1 MNFHSATLRR
11 TKAIARKEMLHIL
24 RDSRS
29 LAAALMQPVI
39 MLLIFGWALSL
50 DVDRIPTYVYDMSRS
65 PESRELIRA
74 FQGSKYFS
82 IVEQVHGYRPIDKA
96 IDKRSALLAVV
107 IPEDFAKNIGLKQ
120 PANVQLLLDGSD
132 SNTAAIAQG
141 YAEGVVAMYS
151 QQLQTPIQTQSG
163 GVPATVVPDVR
174 VWYNPDL
181 LSGNFIV
188 PGLVVVIVMIIAANL
203 GSLTIAREWENGTM
217 EQLLSTPARP
227 SELALGKLSAYF
239 VVGAIDM
246 CISILVGVFVFD
258 VPLKGS
264 VTLLLVSSSIFLFGA
279 LGLGI
284 MVSAM
289 FRSQLMAYQ
298 MGTLISFLPAFLL
311 SGFIYSIGS
320 MPRVIQV
327 VSLFVPARYFM
338 EVARG
343 IFLKGIGVQLLWFN
357 LLLLIGYAA
366 LVFYYAVRKLRQK
379 VA

>member
-1 MNFHSATLRR
+1 MSFRR
-11 TKAIARKEMLHIL
+11 TRAIARKEMLHIL

-29 LAAALMQPVI
+29 LFAALLQPLV
-39 MLLIFGWALSL
+39 MLLLFGWALSL
-50 DVDRIPTYVYDMSRS
+50 DVDKIPTFIYDQDQTPQSRDLV
-65 PESRELIRA
+65 RD
-74 FQGSKYFS
+74 FQGSRYFHV
-82 IVEQVHGYRPIDKA
+82 VEEVHGYRPIDQA
-96 IDKRSALLAVV
+96 INRRACLIGVV
-107 IPEDFAKNIGLKQ
+107 IPDTFGKNIGLKQ
-120 PANVQLLLDGSD
+120 PAQVQLLIDGSD

-141 YAEGVVAMYS
+141 YAESMVSLYS
-151 QQLQTPIQTQSG
+151 QRLQAPVQTASG
-163 GVPATVVPDVR
+163 HVMASVIPDVR

-181 LSGNFIV
+181 LSANYIV
-188 PGLVVVIVMIIAANL
+188 PGLIVVIVMIIAANL

-227 SELALGKLSAYF
+227 SEIALGKLSAYF
-239 VVGAIDM
+239 VVGAADLI
-246 CISILVGVFVFD
+246 IALVIGVFVFD
-258 VPLKGS
+258 VPMKGS
-264 VTLLLVSSSIFLFGA
+264 LVLLLTSSAIFLFGA

-284 MVSAM
+284 MVSAS

-320 MPRVIQV
+320 MPRVIQI

-343 IFLKGIGVQLLWFN
+343 IFLKGIGIQLLWFN
-357 LLLLIGYAA
+357 LLLLIVYAVV
-366 LVFYYAVRKLRQK
+366 VFYFATRKLRQK

>member
-1 MNFHSATLRR
+1 MNFRR
-11 TKAIARKEMLHIL
+11 TKAIARKEMLHIV

-29 LAAALMQPVI
+29 LTAALMQPFV

-65 PESRELIRA
+65 PESRDLVRA
-74 FQGSKYFS
+74 FQGSRYFS
-82 IVEQVHGYRPIDKA
+82 IAEQVHGYTPIDKA
-96 IDKRSALLAVV
+96 IDKRAALLAVV
-107 IPEDFAKNIGLKQ
+107 IPEDFARKIGLKQ
-120 PANVQLLLDGSD
+120 PASVQLLLDGSD

-163 GVPATVVPDVR
+163 SVPATISADVR

-181 LSGNFIV
+181 LSSNFIV

-246 CISILVGVFVFD
+246 LISILVGVFVFD
-258 VPLKGS
+258 VPMKGS
-264 VTLLLVSSSIFLFGA
+264 LTLLLVSSSIFLFGA

-311 SGFIYSIGS
+311 SGFIYPIAN
-320 MPRVIQV
+320 MPRVIQI

-343 IFLKGIGVQLLWFN
+343 IFLKGIGVELLWFN
-357 LLLLIGYAA
+357 LLLLIGYAI
-366 LVFYYAVRKLRQK
+366 LVFYFAARKLRQK

>member
-1 MNFHSATLRR
+1 MNFRR

-29 LAAALMQPVI
+29 LAAALLQPFV

-50 DVDRIPTYVYDMSRS
+50 DVDRIPTYVYDMSHS
-65 PESRELIRA
+65 PESRDLIRE
-74 FQGSKYFS
+74 FQGSRYFS
-82 IVEQVHGYRPIDKA
+82 IQDQVHSYRPIDKA
-96 IDKRSALLAVV
+96 IDKRAALIGVV
-107 IPEDFAKNIGLKQ
+107 IPQDFAKNIGLKQ
-120 PANVQLLLDGSD
+120 PTSVQLLLDGSD

-141 YAEGVVAMYS
+141 YAEGVVAAYS
-151 QQLQTPIQTQSG
+151 QRLQVPIQTQSG
-163 GVPATVVPDVR
+163 GVAATVVPDVR

-203 GSLTIAREWENGTM
+203 GSLTVAREWENGTM

-227 SELALGKLSAYF
+227 SELALGKLAAYF

-246 CISILVGVFVFD
+246 AISILVGVFVFD

-264 VTLLLVSSSIFLFGA
+264 VTLLLVASSIFLFGA

-311 SGFIYSIGS
+311 SGFIYPIGS
-320 MPRVIQV
+320 MPRVIQL
-327 VSLFVPARYFM
+327 VSLFVPARYLM

-343 IFLKGIGVQLLWFN
+343 IFLKGIGIRLLWFN
-357 LLLLIGYAA
+357 LMLLIGYAII
-366 LVFYYAVRKLRQK
+366 VFYFAVRKLRQK

>member
-1 MNFHSATLRR
+1 MNFRR
-11 TKAIARKEMLHIL
+11 TRALARKEVLHIL
-24 RDSRS
+24 RDTQS
-29 LAAALMQPVI
+29 LFAALLQPLV

-50 DVDRIPTYVYDMSRS
+50 DVDRIPTFVYDMDRTPQSRD
-65 PESRELIRA
+65 LIRQ
-74 FQGSKYFS
+74 FQGSRYFD
-82 IVEQVHGYRPIDKA
+82 IVEQVHAYRPIEQA
-96 IDKRSALLAVV
+96 IDQRRCLIGLVV
-107 IPEDFAKNIGLKQ
+107 PEDFAKNISLKRATQ
-120 PANVQLLLDGSD
+120 VQLLLDGSD

-151 QQLQTPIQTQSG
+151 QDLQVPIQTAMG
-163 GVPATVVPDVR
+163 GTPATVSPQVR

-188 PGLVVVIVMIIAANL
+188 PGLIVVIVMIIAANL
-203 GSLTIAREWENGTM
+203 SSLTIAREWENGTM

-227 SELALGKLSAYF
+227 AEIALGKISAYF
-239 VVGAIDM
+239 LVGAADLAIA
-246 CISILVGVFVFD
+246 ILIGVFVFG

-264 VTLLLVSSSIFLFGA
+264 VVLLLVSSAIFLFGA

-284 MVSAM
+284 MISAM

-298 MGTLISFLPAFLL
+298 MGSLISFLPAFLL

-320 MPRVIQV
+320 MPRIIQV
-327 VSLFVPARYFM
+327 ISLFVPARYFM

-357 LLLLIGYAA
+357 LLLLIGYGAV
-366 LVFYYAVRKLRQK
+366 VFYFATRKLRQK

>member
-1 MNFHSATLRR
+1 
-11 TKAIARKEMLHIL
+11 
-24 RDSRS
+24 
-29 LAAALMQPVI
+29 
-39 MLLIFGWALSL
+39 
-50 DVDRIPTYVYDMSRS
+50 
-65 PESRELIRA
+65 
-74 FQGSKYFS
+74 
-82 IVEQVHGYRPIDKA
+82 
-96 IDKRSALLAVV
+96 
-107 IPEDFAKNIGLKQ
+107 
-120 PANVQLLLDGSD
+120 
-132 SNTAAIAQG
+132 
-141 YAEGVVAMYS
+141 
-151 QQLQTPIQTQSG
+151 
-163 GVPATVVPDVR
+163 
-174 VWYNPDL
+174 
-181 LSGNFIV
+181 
-188 PGLVVVIVMIIAANL
+188 
-203 GSLTIAREWENGTM
+203 
-217 EQLLSTPARP
+217 
-227 SELALGKLSAYF
+227 
-239 VVGAIDM
+239 VVGAVDM
-246 CISILVGVFVFD
+246 CISILVGVFIFD

-320 MPRVIQV
+320 MPRVIQI

-366 LVFYYAVRKLRQK
+366 MVFYFAVRKLRQK